1 VETQHARSRQSRRS
15 AIQRA
20 GADLVLLAVAGLA
33 LWQLTRYGSPL
44 LVDATGRLGID
55 PLLVAG
61 PALALLAGSVLA
73 LRLIPALSGRAEFI
87 GARHPGL
94 APALGAW
101 QVGRRPQRYAGPAL
115 LLVMALSIGALSVTY
130 AATWRRSQDDQAD
143 FRAGADLR
151 VEAPVGPR
159 ALPQLG
165 RAAAYA
171 GLPGVTT
178 AMPVYRDDIDVSTQ
192 DTDLVAL
199 DAARAGEVVTFRP
212 DLADRS
218 WPQLLEPLAAGRA
231 DSSGVPIPAEPDRLT
246 VLARADTVRGR
257 VERVEL
263 ALVLKDTTGLLHRRE
278 LGSLPTDNRRHARL
292 VDVAEA
298 AGPGAVLAYPL
309 TLVAVEAVYVLP
321 TSSRSNGG
329 DTLTLTVDAIKTSDD
344 GTLSSPDV
352 VATRS
357 STNGRQD
364 ESPMVAR
371 SPTTDEESFL
381 DLQIDTG
388 STITFDRRTDV
399 TVVAE
404 FAPQSGS
411 QPLPALLDRAAAG
424 TAGLGVGDDL
434 AVQVGGESYN
444 LSVQGVVDGLPTVT
458 PGRGAVVVDLPSLAA
473 KHYTTTGELLE
484 AEEWWLDV
492 DGDPLST
499 TPDTAAVAAALRQ
512 RPDLGGDIVDR
523 LALRRELQ
531 TDPLGLAVVG
541 ALALGFLAAAAF
553 AAVGFAVNAIVSA
566 RERLGELALLRALG
580 VAPRQLFGLLA
591 VEQAFLVG
599 LGCLAGVALGVLI
612 ARLVVP
618 LVSLTAQATR
628 AEPPVLVDVPWP
640 AVLGLAAALA
650 LVLAVVVLILGVG
663 VRRLAV
669 ARTLR
674 LGEDR

>member
-1 VETQHARSRQSRRS
+1 
-15 AIQRA
+15 
-20 GADLVLLAVAGLA
+20 
-33 LWQLTRYGSPL
+33 
-44 LVDATGRLGID
+44 
-55 PLLVAG
+55 
-61 PALALLAGSVLA
+61 
-73 LRLIPALSGRAEFI
+73 
-87 GARHPGL
+87 
-94 APALGAW
+94 
-101 QVGRRPQRYAGPAL
+101 
-115 LLVMALSIGALSVTY
+115 
-130 AATWRRSQDDQAD
+130 
-143 FRAGADLR
+143 
-151 VEAPVGPR
+151 
-159 ALPQLG
+159 
-165 RAAAYA
+165 
-171 GLPGVTT
+171 
-178 AMPVYRDDIDVSTQ
+178 
-192 DTDLVAL
+192 
-199 DAARAGEVVTFRP
+199 
-212 DLADRS
+212 
-218 WPQLLEPLAAGRA
+218 
-231 DSSGVPIPAEPDRLT
+231 
-246 VLARADTVRGR
+246 
-257 VERVEL
+257 
-263 ALVLKDTTGLLHRRE
+263 
-278 LGSLPTDNRRHARL
+278 
-292 VDVAEA
+292 
-298 AGPGAVLAYPL
+298 
-309 TLVAVEAVYVLP
+309 
-321 TSSRSNGG
+321 
-329 DTLTLTVDAIKTSDD
+329 
-344 GTLSSPDV
+344 
-352 VATRS
+352 
-357 STNGRQD
+357 
-364 ESPMVAR
+364 
-371 SPTTDEESFL
+371 
-381 DLQIDTG
+381 
-388 STITFDRRTDV
+388 
-399 TVVAE
+399 
-404 FAPQSGS
+404 
-411 QPLPALLDRAAAG
+411 
-424 TAGLGVGDDL
+424 
-434 AVQVGGESYN
+434 
-444 LSVQGVVDGLPTVT
+444 VVDGLPTVT

-499 TPDTAAVAAALRQ
+499 TPDTTAAAAALRQ